1 MKRTASTCLIL
12 FLALVTA
19 LPSVAQEGTVI
30 YKETRK
36 LEIELPPAMAHMAD
50 QFPSE
55 RTANYALSFNEFASL
70 MQSAPEAEEE
80 GEGPAMEIPSG
91 DGTVQIRFGGAGQNE
106 DATYIDFDEQQTI
119 EKKDFLGRTFL
130 IEGDAHTLPWRLTDE
145 RSEFLGYVAQKAVAM
160 RDTVAVEAWFT
171 PEIPVPAGPSMYGGL
186 PGLILVLTIDDGRT
200 SYVAEEVT
208 LAALEEPIEAPKKGR
223 KVSSEEF
230 KEIVEE
236 KMKEMQGGGAGGP
249 IFTIRQQ

>member
-12 FLALVTA
+12 FLALLTA

-36 LEIELPPAMAHMAD
+36 LEIELPPEMAHMAE

-55 RTANYALSFNEFASL
+55 RTANYQLLFNDVASL

-80 GEGPAMEIPSG
+80 ENEAIELANG
-91 DGTVQIRFGGAGQNE
+91 DGTVQIRFGGADQNE
-106 DATYIDFDEQQTI
+106 DATYINFDEQQSI

-130 IEGDAHTLPWRLTDE
+130 ITGDAHTLPWRLTGE

-160 RDTVAVEAWFT
+160 RDTVAIEAWFT
-171 PEIPVPAGPSMYGGL
+171 PEIPVPAGPNSYGGL
-186 PGLILVLTIDDGRT
+186 PGLILVLTVDDGRT

-223 KVSSEEF
+223 KVSSAEF
-230 KEIVEE
+230 KEIVAE
-236 KMKEMQGGGAGGP
+236 KMKEMQSGGTGTF
-249 IFTIRQQ
+249 IIQQQ